1 MTNEMMRPCTLWG
14 ETFDAM
20 RVKIVEIYMATSSEP
35 FQVWVEIWE
44 ENPDGTTPITHKKC
58 FSENEIIIANRED
71 ITTIA
76 DALNAPVLASPVV
89 MKDLPKDAKAFIL
102 VNHESNGIHTQMKCF
117 LYWGFKDKREGW
129 MYREHDLDSLD
140 GESYDYLV
148 SKSDKLYA
156 DDSKTAEYLRQ
167 FTLKGKRIKQKEMN

>member
-58 FSENEIIIANRED
+58 FSENEIIIANREA

-76 DALNAPVLASPVV
+76 DALNAPVLATEVV
-89 MKDLPKDAKAFIL
+89 MKDLPKDAKLRTGDHSLERNDKGEWGYYDF
-102 VNHESNGIHTQMKCF
+102 NE
-117 LYWGFKDKREGW
+117 YWEDEGDFW
-129 MYREHDLDSLD
+129 VFVPIDA
-140 GESYDYLV
+140 
-148 SKSDKLYA
+148 SDRIFS
-156 DDSKTAEYLRQ
+156 DRCSKTAEYLRQ